1 MCKNNH
7 RAPSRDLGAQTPEV
21 TGAFQR
27 LPGWT
32 SACLSPAPLGFSGI
46 FNPEITLGS
55 SRPVVAVPEF
65 SPCGS
70 LAVATRRVPP
80 AVRVPSL
87 RGAAAASGGASPAAG
102 KTSSSSHAKKLPRP
116 QGKAGWTHRA
126 GACARGSPASGG
138 TRVIR
143 PLRAGA
149 RVGTHGGLR
158 RRGGERG
165 RRAPRVPVPRTH
177 RPRGVW
183 DGSASSACRR
193 VSVPCPVRAPGEAA
207 ANPDTWEEWGARTGL
222 SLGCSCARPLHP
234 PQPGA
239 PHAAVS
245 EPSAVFHA
253 KLQLSPTGEVKFRSI
268 TCLC

>member
-102 KTSSSSHAKKLPRP
+102 RTLSSSHAKKLPRP

-126 GACARGSPASGG
+126 GACACGSPASGG

-149 RVGTHGGLR
+149 RVGTHAR
-158 RRGGERG
+158 PSEAG
-165 RRAPRVPVPRTH
+165 RRAGEAGAPRPCPSNPSPARCLGRQRFLCLPTGFCALSCPC
-177 RPRGVW
+177 PRGSCGESRHPGRV
-183 DGSASSACRR
+183 GSADG
-193 VSVPCPVRAPGEAA
+193 VVPGVQLRSPPPPPAARAPPRG
-207 ANPDTWEEWGARTGL
+207 G
-222 SLGCSCARPLHP
+222 
-234 PQPGA
+234 Q
-239 PHAAVS
+239 
-245 EPSAVFHA
+245 
-253 KLQLSPTGEVKFRSI
+253 
-268 TCLC
+268 

>member
-1 MCKNNH
+1 M
-7 RAPSRDLGAQTPEV
+7 D
-21 TGAFQR
+21 QR
-27 LPGWT
+27 LPFPC
-32 SACLSPAPLGFSGI
+32 SARVQRDIQPRNHVGFITAGCRCPRVLSLW
-46 FNPEITLGS
+46 
-55 SRPVVAVPEF
+55 
-65 SPCGS
+65 
-70 LAVATRRVPP
+70 LAG
-80 AVRVPSL
+80 
-87 RGAAAASGGASPAAG
+87 RGNEACAAGGARPLVEGGCCRFGGRFASRRKDVVFVSRQETPPPPG
-102 KTSSSSHAKKLPRP
+102 KGRLDPSGRSA
-116 QGKAGWTHRA
+116 
-126 GACARGSPASGG
+126 ARGSPASGG

-193 VSVPCPVRAPGEAA
+193 VSVPCPVRAPEEAA

-222 SLGCSCARPLHP
+222 SLGCSCARPSP
-234 PQPGA
+234 SRSPGP

-253 KLQLSPTGEVKFRSI
+253 KLQLSPTGKVKFRSI